1 MRNKILNY
9 IKTSIYPSRLFEI
22 SKDLEL
28 DIQDVRERVAQLE
41 SESLVF
47 KHSNRGYLSTPERI
61 KEEKQAKVSTS
72 KENAP
77 KKPRKPSKS
86 QQIKDLKEKIKAE
99 KKNKPKEPKIRK
111 QRQKMDAETWRKHKS
126 AYDASR
132 RVKRKL
138 LHGECEATR
147 IKQLPYKAIEFYD
160 EVISDNHMIYLRP
173 KDAIYLNKGA
183 YSFFRI
189 EMIKSIYE
197 SFSKL
202 SGEVKKA
209 PAGKRRFNLLG
220 ENDENRIPKL
230 PRMNIGFDGDL
241 IASHD
246 KIYFKSDKD
255 IIVRDDAVTCMKIAD
270 LERLLTIVKELQNES
285 IKFI

>member
-1 MRNKILNY
+1 MRNKILDY
-9 IKTSIYPSRLFEI
+9 IKNSIYPIRLFEI
-22 SKDLEL
+22 SKELEF
-28 DIQDVRERVAQLE
+28 DIQIVKECVTQLE
-41 SESLVF
+41 NESLIF
-47 KHSNRGYLSTPERI
+47 KHSNRGYLSTPERV
-61 KEEKQAKVSTS
+61 KEVKQAKVLTNKKST
-72 KENAP
+72 P
-77 KKPRKPSKS
+77 KKLRKPSKS

-99 KKNKPKEPKIRK
+99 KKSKPKEPKVRK

-160 EVISDNHMIYLRP
+160 YAITDKKMVYLKS
-173 KDAIYLNKGA
+173 KDAIYINTGA
-183 YSFFRI
+183 YSCFD
-189 EMIKSIYE
+189 IKMVESIYE

-209 PAGKRRFNLLG
+209 PAGKKRFNLLG
-220 ENDENRIPKL
+220 ENSENRISKL

-241 IASHD
+241 MASSER
-246 KIYFKSDKD
+246 IYFKSDKN
-255 IIVRDDAVTCMKIAD
+255 IIVRKDAMTCIKVAD
-270 LERLLTIVKELQNES
+270 LERLLTIVKELQ
-285 IKFI
+285 K

>member
-9 IKTSIYPSRLFEI
+9 IKTSIYPIKLI
-22 SKDLEL
+22 DLSKELEL
-28 DIQDVRERVAQLE
+28 DFQIVKECVTQLE
-41 SESLVF
+41 NESLIF

-61 KEEKQAKVSTS
+61 KEAKQAKVSSS
-72 KENAP
+72 KGSAP

-99 KKNKPKEPKIRK
+99 KKSKPKEPKVRK
-111 QRQKMDAETWRKHKS
+111 QRQKMDAETWRKHKRE
-126 AYDASR
+126 YDASR
-132 RVKRKL
+132 RRKRKL
-138 LHGECEATR
+138 LHGERDETR

-183 YSFFRI
+183 YSFFSI

-209 PAGKRRFNLLG
+209 PAGKKRFNLPG
-220 ENDENRIPKL
+220 EN
-230 PRMNIGFDGDL
+230 
-241 IASHD
+241 S
-246 KIYFKSDKD
+246 
-255 IIVRDDAVTCMKIAD
+255 
-270 LERLLTIVKELQNES
+270 
-285 IKFI
+285 

>member
-1 MRNKILNY
+1 MKNLIYDY
-9 IKTSIYPSRLFEI
+9 IKTSISPIKLLEI
-22 SKDLEL
+22 SKELEI
-28 DIQDVRERVAQLE
+28 DFKAVKECVTQLE
-41 SESLVF
+41 NESLVF
-47 KHSNRGYLSTPERI
+47 KHSNRGYLSTPERA
-61 KEEKQAKVSTS
+61 KEEKQANVSTIKESAPS
-72 KENAP
+72 KP
-77 KKPRKPSKS
+77 SKPRKA
-86 QQIKDLKEKIKAE
+86 QQVKELKEKIKAE
-99 KKNKPKEPKIRK
+99 KKNKPKEPKVRK

-173 KDAIYLNKGA
+173 KDAIYLDKGA
-183 YSFFRI
+183 YSFFSI

-202 SGEVKKA
+202 SGEIKKA

-220 ENDENRIPKL
+220 ENSENRIPKL

-241 IASHD
+241 MASD
-246 KIYFKSDKD
+246 DNIYFKSDKN
-255 IIVRDDAVTCMKIAD
+255 IIVRDGAVTCMKIAD
-270 LERLLTIVKELQNES
+270 LERLLTIVKELQ
-285 IKFI
+285 K

>member
-9 IKTSIYPSRLFEI
+9 IKTSISPIKLLEI
-22 SKDLEL
+22 SKELEI
-28 DIQDVRERVAQLE
+28 DFKSVKECVTQLE

-61 KEEKQAKVSTS
+61 KEEKQVKVSNS

-77 KKPRKPSKS
+77 SKQKQPSKA
-86 QQIKDLKEKIKAE
+86 QQVKELKEKIKVE
-99 KKNKPKEPKIRK
+99 KKSKPKEPKIRK

-126 AYDASR
+126 EYDASR

-138 LHGECEATR
+138 LHGEREETR
-147 IKQLPYKAIEFYD
+147 IKQMPYKAIEFYD

-183 YSFFRI
+183 YSFFSI
-189 EMIKSIYE
+189 KMIKSIYE

-209 PAGKRRFNLLG
+209 PAGKKRFNLLG
-220 ENDENRIPKL
+220 ENSENRIAQL

-241 IASHD
+241 MASPD
-246 KIYFKSDKD
+246 KIYFKSDKN

-270 LERLLTIVKELQNES
+270 LERLLTIVKELQ
-285 IKFI
+285 K

>member
-9 IKTSIYPSRLFEI
+9 IKTSISPIKLLEI
-22 SKDLEL
+22 SKELEI
-28 DIQDVRERVAQLE
+28 DFKSVKECVTQLE

-61 KEEKQAKVSTS
+61 KEEKQVKVSNS

-77 KKPRKPSKS
+77 SKQKQPSKA
-86 QQIKDLKEKIKAE
+86 QQVKELKEKIKVE
-99 KKNKPKEPKIRK
+99 KKSKPKEPKIRK

-126 AYDASR
+126 EYDASR

-138 LHGECEATR
+138 LHGEREETR
-147 IKQLPYKAIEFYD
+147 IKQMPYKAIEFYD

-183 YSFFRI
+183 YSFFSI
-189 EMIKSIYE
+189 KMIKSIYE

-209 PAGKRRFNLLG
+209 PAGKKRFNLLG
-220 ENDENRIPKL
+220 ENSENRIAQL

-241 IASHD
+241 MVSTD
-246 KIYFKSDKD
+246 NIYFKSDKN

-270 LERLLTIVKELQNES
+270 LERLLTIVKELQ
-285 IKFI
+285 K

>member
-1 MRNKILNY
+1 MRNKILEY
-9 IKTSIYPSRLFEI
+9 IKTSIYPIRLFEI
-22 SKDLEL
+22 AKELEF
-28 DIQDVRERVAQLE
+28 DIQIVKECVTQLE
-41 SESLVF
+41 NESLVF
-47 KHSNRGYLSTPERI
+47 KHSNRGYLSAPERV
-61 KEEKQAKVSTS
+61 KDVKQAKVSAS

-77 KKPRKPSKS
+77 SKQKQASKS
-86 QQIKDLKEKIKAE
+86 QQVKELKEKIKVE
-99 KKNKPKEPKIRK
+99 RKKKPKEPKVRK

-132 RVKRKL
+132 RVKREL

-147 IKQLPYKAIEFYD
+147 IKQLPYKVIEFYD

-183 YSFFRI
+183 YSFFSI

-220 ENDENRIPKL
+220 ENSENRIAQL

-241 IASHD
+241 MASD
-246 KIYFKSDKD
+246 DNIYFKSDKN
-255 IIVRDDAVTCMKIAD
+255 IIVRDGAVTCMKIAD
-270 LERLLTIVKELQNES
+270 LERLLTIVKELQSEN
-285 IKFI
+285 

>member
-9 IKTSIYPSRLFEI
+9 IKTSISPIKLLEI
-22 SKDLEL
+22 SKELEI
-28 DIQDVRERVAQLE
+28 DFKSVKECVTQLE

-47 KHSNRGYLSTPERI
+47 KHSNRGYLSTPERT
-61 KEEKQAKVSTS
+61 KEERQANVLTS
-72 KENAP
+72 KKSTP

-99 KKNKPKEPKIRK
+99 KKSKPKEPKDRK

-132 RVKRKL
+132 RAKRKL

-209 PAGKRRFNLLG
+209 PTGKKRFNLLG
-220 ENDENRIPKL
+220 ENSENRISKV

-241 IASHD
+241 IASTD

-270 LERLLTIVKELQNES
+270 SERLLTIVKELQNES

>member
-9 IKTSIYPSRLFEI
+9 IKTSISPIKLLEI
-22 SKDLEL
+22 SKELEI
-28 DIQDVRERVAQLE
+28 DFKSVKECVTQLE

-61 KEEKQAKVSTS
+61 KEEKQVKVSNS

-77 KKPRKPSKS
+77 SKQKQPSKA
-86 QQIKDLKEKIKAE
+86 QQVKELKEKIKVE
-99 KKNKPKEPKIRK
+99 KKSKPKEPKIRK

-126 AYDASR
+126 EYDASR

-138 LHGECEATR
+138 LHGEREETR
-147 IKQLPYKAIEFYD
+147 IKQMPYKAIEFYD

-183 YSFFRI
+183 YSFFSI
-189 EMIKSIYE
+189 KMIKSIYE

-209 PAGKRRFNLLG
+209 PAGKKRFNLLG
-220 ENDENRIPKL
+220 ENSENRIAQL

-241 IASHD
+241 MASTD
-246 KIYFKSDKD
+246 NIYFKSDKN
-255 IIVRDDAVTCMKIAD
+255 IIVRGDAVTCMKIAD
-270 LERLLTIVKELQNES
+270 LERLLTIVKELQ
-285 IKFI
+285 K

>member
-1 MRNKILNY
+1 MRNKILEY
-9 IKTSIYPSRLFEI
+9 IKTSIYPIRLFEI
-22 SKDLEL
+22 AKELEI
-28 DIQDVRERVAQLE
+28 DIREVRECVTQLE
-41 SESLVF
+41 NESLVF
-47 KHSNRGYLSTPERI
+47 KHSNKGYLSTPERV
-61 KEEKQAKVSTS
+61 KEVKQAKVSS
-72 KENAP
+72 NKAIAP

-111 QRQKMDAETWRKHKS
+111 QRQKMDAETWRKHKRE
-126 AYDASR
+126 YDASR
-132 RVKRKL
+132 MVKRKL
-138 LHGECEATR
+138 LHGECEANR
-147 IKQLPYKAIEFYD
+147 IKQIPYKAIEFYD

-183 YSFFRI
+183 YSFFSI
-189 EMIKSIYE
+189 EMIKYIYE

-202 SGEVKKA
+202 SGEIKKA
-209 PAGKRRFNLLG
+209 PAGKKRFNLLG
-220 ENDENRIPKL
+220 ETDENRIPKL

-241 IASHD
+241 IASPD

-270 LERLLTIVKELQNES
+270 LERLLTIVKELQ
-285 IKFI
+285 K

>member
-1 MRNKILNY
+1 MRNKILDY
-9 IKTSIYPSRLFEI
+9 IKTSIYPIRLFEI
-22 SKDLEL
+22 AKELEF
-28 DIQDVRERVAQLE
+28 DIQIVKECVTQLE
-41 SESLVF
+41 NESLVF
-47 KHSNRGYLSTPERI
+47 KHSNRGYLGMPERV
-61 KEEKQAKVSTS
+61 KEVRQAKVSS
-72 KENAP
+72 IKESPP

-99 KKNKPKEPKIRK
+99 KKNKPKEPKARK

-147 IKQLPYKAIEFYD
+147 IKQLPYKAIEFYV

-183 YSFFRI
+183 YSFFSI

-209 PAGKRRFNLLG
+209 PAGKKRFNLLG
-220 ENDENRIPKL
+220 ENSENRIPKL
-230 PRMNIGFDGDL
+230 PRMNIGLDGDL
-241 IASHD
+241 IASSD

-255 IIVRDDAVTCMKIAD
+255 IIVRDDAVTCMKISD
-270 LERLLTIVKELQNES
+270 LERLLTIVKELQ
-285 IKFI
+285 K

>member
-9 IKTSIYPSRLFEI
+9 IKTSIYPIKLI
-22 SKDLEL
+22 DLSKELEL
-28 DIQDVRERVAQLE
+28 DFQIVKECVTQLE
-41 SESLVF
+41 NESLIF

-61 KEEKQAKVSTS
+61 KEAKQAKVSSS
-72 KENAP
+72 KGSAP

-99 KKNKPKEPKIRK
+99 KKSKPKEPKVRK
-111 QRQKMDAETWRKHKS
+111 QRQKMDAETWRKHKRE
-126 AYDASR
+126 YDASR
-132 RVKRKL
+132 RIKRKL
-138 LHGECEATR
+138 LHGEREETR

-183 YSFFRI
+183 YSFFSI

-209 PAGKRRFNLLG
+209 PAGKKRFNLLG
-220 ENDENRIPKL
+220 ENSENRISKL

-241 IASHD
+241 MVSSER
-246 KIYFKSDKD
+246 IYFKSDKN
-255 IIVRDDAVTCMKIAD
+255 IIVRKDAMTCIKVAD
-270 LERLLTIVKELQNES
+270 LERLLTIVKELQ
-285 IKFI
+285 K

>member
-9 IKTSIYPSRLFEI
+9 IKTSISPIKLLEI
-22 SKDLEL
+22 SKELEI
-28 DIQDVRERVAQLE
+28 DFKSVKECVTQLE

-47 KHSNRGYLSTPERI
+47 KHSNRGYLSTPERV
-61 KEEKQAKVSTS
+61 KDVKQAKALAS

-77 KKPRKPSKS
+77 IKLKQASKS
-86 QQIKDLKEKIKAE
+86 QQVKELKEKIKVE
-99 KKNKPKEPKIRK
+99 RKKKPKEPKVRK

-138 LHGECEATR
+138 LHGEREETR
-147 IKQLPYKAIEFYD
+147 IKQMPYKAIEFYD
-160 EVISDNHMIYLRP
+160 EVITDNHMIYLRP
-173 KDAIYLNKGA
+173 KDSIYLNKGA
-183 YSFFRI
+183 YSFFSI

-209 PAGKRRFNLLG
+209 PAGKKRFNLLG
-220 ENDENRIPKL
+220 ETDENRIPKL

-241 IASHD
+241 IASSD
-246 KIYFKSDKD
+246 KIYFKSDKN

-270 LERLLTIVKELQNES
+270 LERLLTIVKELQSEN
-285 IKFI
+285 

>member
-1 MRNKILNY
+1 MKNLIYDY
-9 IKTSIYPSRLFEI
+9 IKTSISPIKLLEI
-22 SKDLEL
+22 SKELEI
-28 DIQDVRERVAQLE
+28 DFKSVKECVTQLE
-41 SESLVF
+41 NESLIF
-47 KHSNRGYLSTPERI
+47 KHSNRGYLSTPERV
-61 KEEKQAKVSTS
+61 KEVKQAKVSIS

-77 KKPRKPSKS
+77 IKPKQASKS
-86 QQIKDLKEKIKAE
+86 QQVKELKEKIKVE
-99 KKNKPKEPKIRK
+99 RKKKPKEPKIRK
-111 QRQKMDAETWRKHKS
+111 QRQKMDAETWRKHKRE
-126 AYDASR
+126 YDASR

-173 KDAIYLNKGA
+173 KDAIYLDKGA
-183 YSFFRI
+183 YSFFSI

-202 SGEVKKA
+202 SGEIKKA

-220 ENDENRIPKL
+220 ENSENRIPKL

-241 IASHD
+241 MASD
-246 KIYFKSDKD
+246 DNIYFKSDKN
-255 IIVRDDAVTCMKIAD
+255 IIVRDGAVTCMKIAD
-270 LERLLTIVKELQNES
+270 LEILLTIVKEL
-285 IKFI
+285 

>member
-1 MRNKILNY
+1 MRNKILEY
-9 IKTSIYPSRLFEI
+9 IKTSIYPIKLI
-22 SKDLEL
+22 DLSKELEL
-28 DIQDVRERVAQLE
+28 DFQAMKECVTQLE
-41 SESLVF
+41 NESLIF
-47 KHSNRGYLSTPERI
+47 KHSNRGYLSTPERV
-61 KEEKQAKVSTS
+61 KEVKQAKVLTNKKST
-72 KENAP
+72 P

-86 QQIKDLKEKIKAE
+86 QQIKDLREKIKAE

-111 QRQKMDAETWRKHKS
+111 QRQKMDAETWRKHKRE
-126 AYDASR
+126 YDASR

-138 LHGECEATR
+138 LHGEREETR

-183 YSFFRI
+183 YSFFSI

-209 PAGKRRFNLLG
+209 PAGKKRFNLLG
-220 ENDENRIPKL
+220 ENSENRIAQL

-241 IASHD
+241 MASHD
-246 KIYFKSDKD
+246 NIYFKSDKN

-270 LERLLTIVKELQNES
+270 LERLLTIVKELQ
-285 IKFI
+285 K